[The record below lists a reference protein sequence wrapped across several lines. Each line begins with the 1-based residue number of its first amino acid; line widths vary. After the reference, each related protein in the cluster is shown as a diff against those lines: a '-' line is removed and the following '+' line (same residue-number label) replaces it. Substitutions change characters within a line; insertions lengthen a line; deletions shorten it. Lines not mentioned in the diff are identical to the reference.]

1 MKEYEFTLKFGL
13 PDTGSDPDAYVA
25 TLAAH
30 GCEDALIG
38 VGATGRIALDFC
50 REAPSAYEAMRS
62 ALADVKGA
70 LPDARLI
77 EATPDYVG
85 ITDVA
90 DLLGFSRQNMRKLI
104 QGNLASFPLP
114 VHEGSS
120 AVWHLAK
127 VLEWLQER
135 GRHPVDEGLL
145 ELSTVTMQV
154 NLVRERGEVN
164 PALERGL
171 AGLCG

>member
-13 PDTGSDPDAYVA
+13 PATGSDPDAYLA
-25 TLAAH
+25 SLAAN
-30 GCEDALIG
+30 GCEDALVG
-38 VGATGRIALDFC
+38 VGATGHFALDFC

-62 ALADVKGA
+62 ALADVKSAIPG
-70 LPDARLI
+70 ARLI

-90 DLLGFSRQNMRKLI
+90 DLLGCSRQNMRKLI
-104 QGNLASFPLP
+104 LSNPATFPLP

-145 ELSTVTMQV
+145 ELSAMAMQV
-154 NLVRERGEVN
+154 NLVRARGEVN